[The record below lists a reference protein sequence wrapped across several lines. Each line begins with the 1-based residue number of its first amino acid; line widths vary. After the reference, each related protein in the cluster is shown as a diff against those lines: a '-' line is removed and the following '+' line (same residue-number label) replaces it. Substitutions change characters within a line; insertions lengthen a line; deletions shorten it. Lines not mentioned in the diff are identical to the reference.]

1 VGDNGP
7 VPSIEKR
14 TRWEHATSPT
24 LLVLGIGFI
33 VAYSV
38 YVLWVQM
45 PDQLAVIVWTVL
57 AVSWAAL
64 VVDYLVRLLLT
75 PRGERGH
82 FVGHNLIDLLSV
94 LVPLF
99 RALRV
104 VDLLRGIPYFAKAS
118 GNAVRARLITFAAV
132 YALLFTYFI
141 ALGTLSAERDAP
153 GATIT
158 TFGDALWWACVTI
171 TSVGYG
177 DTYPITLQGRILGT
191 LLMFG
196 GLAIIGAATAVIVS
210 YLNEKIAPLRTR
222 AKVEPEG
229 DKQREL
235 PLP

>member
-1 VGDNGP
+1 MGDNGR

-14 TRWEHATSPT
+14 TKWEHATSPI
-24 LLVLGIGFI
+24 LLVLGVGFI

-38 YVLWVQM
+38 YVLWVAL
-45 PDQLAVIVWTVL
+45 PDQLAAVVWTVL
-57 AVSWAAL
+57 AVSWVAL
-64 VVDYLVRLLLT
+64 LVDYLVRLTLT
-75 PRGERGH
+75 PRGERGR

-94 LVPLF
+94 LIPLF

-104 VDLLRGIPYFAKAS
+104 VDLLRGIPYFAKAN

-141 ALGTLSAERDAP
+141 ALGTLSAERSAP
-153 GATIT
+153 GANIT
-158 TFGDALWWACVTI
+158 TFGDAIWWACVTI

-177 DTYPITLQGRILGT
+177 DQYPITAMGRFLGV

-210 YLNEKIAPLRTR
+210 YLNERIAPLRVR
-222 AKVEPEG
+222 AKDTDQE
-229 DKQREL
+229 DKQRAL